1 MKQIL
6 LLAYLLL
13 SFVSLAQESG
23 NILLPQ
29 NQKRNNPFE
38 NFTFGGNIGASFGND
53 LWGISLS
60 PRIGYKLTDDLELAF
75 LVNYNY
81 QKGKYTQYNF
91 LGLGPSL
98 NYYFMRSAYLQTSY
112 QHYFIN
118 QKFNGDESYH
128 KEEDALYIG
137 GGYMQSLG
145 GSTYMR
151 IGFTYNVLY
160 KKDKS
165 IFSSGFS
172 PSIGIVIG
180 L

>member
-1 MKQIL
+1 
-6 LLAYLLL
+6 
-13 SFVSLAQESG
+13 
-23 NILLPQ
+23 
-29 NQKRNNPFE
+29 
-38 NFTFGGNIGASFGND
+38 
-53 LWGISLS
+53 
-60 PRIGYKLTDDLELAF
+60 
-75 LVNYNY
+75 
-81 QKGKYTQYNF
+81 
-91 LGLGPSL
+91 
-98 NYYFMRSAYLQTSY
+98 MRSAYLQTSY

-118 QKFNGDESYH
+118 QKFNGDKSYH